1 MNTLLVYF
9 YNFFFCLSSISP
21 SSFSLNFFL
30 SFLFQSLVLLS
41 TSPLCLFLS
50 ISNLYIHSSVYL
62 HHPRANSN
70 HSNLTALPTTSHSC
84 SPDTVQV
91 YFRGKSAS
99 CTCRLTAGG
108 SGNPRG
114 TADWYQGDTVQT
126 VGSGGSL
133 TLTYQPNSE

>member
-1 MNTLLVYF
+1 MNTLLVYL
-9 YNFFFCLSSISP
+9 YDFFCCLSSISP

-30 SFLFQSLVLLS
+30 SFLFQSLDLLS
-41 TSPLCLFLS
+41 TSPLGLFPS

-62 HHPRANSN
+62 HNTRTYSN
-70 HSNLTALPTTSHSC
+70 YSNLTALPTTSHSC
-84 SPDTVQV
+84 STDTVQG

-99 CTCRLTAGG
+99 CTCRLGAGG
-108 SGNPRG
+108 SGNLRG